1 MADATSDAS
10 AGEVTLE
17 LHGFLARRLEALGQ
31 PRGSRVLIAV
41 PAEPGEP
48 VASLLER
55 LVRADER
62 FGLLYEPNAARL
74 PEHVELVLNQR
85 VIELQGGLDARL
97 QPGDVLAFLPAHAGG
112 ARCLLNRDA
121 RASPSTSW

>member
-10 AGEVTLE
+10 QVTLE

-41 PAEPGEP
+41 SAEPGEP
-48 VASLLER
+48 VGSLLER
-55 LVRADER
+55 MVRADER
-62 FGLLYEPNAARL
+62 FGLLYEPKAARL
-74 PEHVELVLNQR
+74 PEHVEVVLNQR
-85 VIELQGGLDARL
+85 VIELQGGLGARL
-97 QPGDVLAFLPAHAGG
+97 KPGDVLAFLPAHAGG
-112 ARCLLNRDA
+112 ASGFLSREA